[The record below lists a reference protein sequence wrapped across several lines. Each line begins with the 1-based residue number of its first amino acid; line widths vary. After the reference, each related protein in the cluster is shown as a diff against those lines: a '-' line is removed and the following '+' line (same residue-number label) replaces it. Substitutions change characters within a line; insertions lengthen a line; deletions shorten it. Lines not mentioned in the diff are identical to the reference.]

1 VSSYYDAALT
11 DSEAADKAI
20 IAAADAKDF
29 ADRITIT
36 SYIVDAVVAALRA
49 KYLKRM
55 ILMRTIVES
64 PYATHEAGDAHK
76 GIVGPSQSVVVR
88 SPALHA
94 ETCIGLAVDQWQHS
108 CWLAPSAG
116 LSCD

>member
-64 PYATHEAGDAHK
+64 PYATHEAGDLTKALLALPN
-76 GIVGPSQSVVVR
+76 PSSFGAQPCTRKPV
-88 SPALHA
+88 L
-94 ETCIGLAVDQWQHS
+94 G
-108 CWLAPSAG
+108 
-116 LSCD
+116 